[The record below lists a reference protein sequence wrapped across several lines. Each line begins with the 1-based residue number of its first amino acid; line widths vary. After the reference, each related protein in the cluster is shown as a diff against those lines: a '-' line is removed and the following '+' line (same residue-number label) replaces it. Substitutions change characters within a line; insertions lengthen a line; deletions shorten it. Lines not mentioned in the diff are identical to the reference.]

1 MSQTV
6 APTTPSAALP
16 TTLSRS
22 RMNLVFVTVMLGM
35 LLSALDQTI
44 VTTALPTIV
53 GDLGGAG
60 HMSWVVTAYLLAETI
75 STVLAGKFGD
85 MFGRKIMFQ
94 ISVAVFIIGSFFCGL
109 AQDMEMLIASRAVQG
124 LGGGGLAVTA
134 TALIGEVIPLRERG
148 RYQGALGA
156 VFGVTTVIGPLL
168 GGLFTDHLSWRWA
181 FYVNVPIALIVIAM
195 AATTIPRLTQRTKVP
210 VDYLGVLFVGLGAT
224 GLTLATTWGGSTY
237 AWSSPT
243 IIGLFAGS
251 AVAIALFV
259 FVESRA
265 VAPILPLHLFRSR
278 VFTISSVLS
287 FVVGFAMMGSITYLP
302 AFLQFVD
309 GASATE
315 SGLRMLPLV
324 LGLLATAIAS
334 GNYVSRTGRYRMFP
348 IAGSIA
354 TGLGLYLFS
363 TMDADTSFWLEAL
376 FMVVLG
382 AGIGLMMQILTL
394 IVQNTVS
401 FEYLGAAT
409 SGVSFF
415 RTLGGSFGAS
425 IFGTLYANH
434 LADRLPA
441 AVVAAGLTDPQAAG
455 DPMALHA
462 LPAAQQ
468 APIIAAYAE
477 TFQYVFLGAVPFAVL
492 ALVIALMM
500 PQVAMRDVSAELDSG
515 PGAGFAM
522 PRPPG
527 ENDQLE
533 DLVAGVLTR
542 SGPDVGERILAA
554 AGTGLSEAQ
563 AWGLAQVLIRGWI
576 LEQPTITQAGIEE
589 WVGVPGGVLTSFFD
603 DLVDDGLLTRDGDA
617 LVLAPAGER
626 AGEAIMLAW
635 RDYLRDQLREWLPAD
650 RVESAETDAVML
662 RVVTRLIRESVAPG
676 RHSAELAG
684 PPEA

>member
-6 APTTPSAALP
+6 APTAPSAALP

>member
-6 APTTPSAALP
+6 APTVPSATLP
-16 TTLSRS
+16 PTLGRA

-60 HMSWVVTAYLLAETI
+60 HMSWVVTSYLLAETI

-94 ISVAVFIIGSFFCGL
+94 ISVAVFIVGSALCGL
-109 AQDMEMLIASRAVQG
+109 AQDMEMLIASRAIQG

-148 RYQGALGA
+148 KYQGALGA

-181 FYVNVPIALIVIAM
+181 FYVNIPIALVVIVM
-195 AATTIPRLTQRTKVP
+195 AATTIPRLTERTKVP
-210 VDYLGVLFVGLGAT
+210 VDYLGVLFIGLGAT
-224 GLTLATTWGGSTY
+224 GLTLATTWGGSMY

-265 VAPILPLHLFRSR
+265 AAPILPLHLFRSR

-334 GNYVSRTGRYRMFP
+334 GNYVSRTGHYRMFP

-363 TMDADTSFWLEAL
+363 TMDAGTSFPLEAL
-376 FMVVLG
+376 FMIVLG

-401 FEYLGAAT
+401 FSDLGAAT

-434 LADRLPA
+434 LDDRLPA
-441 AVVAAGLTDPQAAG
+441 AIMAAGLTDPQAAG
-455 DPMALHA
+455 DPQLLHA

-468 APIIAAYAE
+468 APVVAAYAE

-492 ALVIALMM
+492 ALVIALLM
-500 PQVAMRDVSAELDSG
+500 PQVAMRDVTADLDRG

-522 PRPPG
+522 PHPPG
-527 ENDQLE
+527 ETDQLE
-533 DLVAGVLTR
+533 DLVAGVLKR
-542 SGPDVGERILAA
+542 SGPDVGAEVLSA
-554 AGTGLSEAQ
+554 AGTGLSDAQ
-563 AWGLAQVLIRGWI
+563 VWGLGQVLVRGWI
-576 LEQPTITQAGIEE
+576 LEQPTITQSAVED

-603 DLVDDGLLTRDGDA
+603 DLVDDGLLSRDGDVLA
-617 LVLAPAGER
+617 LAPAGER
-626 AGEAIMLAW
+626 AGEAIMMAW
-635 RDYLRDQLREWLPAD
+635 RDYLRSQLREWLPTD

-662 RVVTRLIRESVAPG
+662 KVVTRLIRESTAPG
-676 RHSAELAG
+676 RHSVELAAG
-684 PPEA
+684 ADG

>member
-1 MSQTV
+1 MSSTV
-6 APTTPSAALP
+6 APTAPSSALP
-16 TTLSRS
+16 PTLGRA

-75 STVLAGKFGD
+75 STVLAGRFGD

-195 AATTIPRLTQRTKVP
+195 AATTIPRLTERTKIP
-210 VDYLGVLFVGLGAT
+210 VDYLGVLFIGLGAT
-224 GLTLATTWGGSTY
+224 GLTLATTWGGSEY

-243 IIGLFAGS
+243 IIGLFVGS

-265 VAPILPLHLFRSR
+265 AAPILPLHLFRSR
-278 VFTISSVLS
+278 VFSVSSVLS

-324 LGLLATAIAS
+324 VGLLATSILS

-363 TMDADTSFWLEAL
+363 TMDAGTSF
-376 FMVVLG
+376 
-382 AGIGLMMQILTL
+382 
-394 IVQNTVS
+394 
-401 FEYLGAAT
+401 
-409 SGVSFF
+409 
-415 RTLGGSFGAS
+415 
-425 IFGTLYANH
+425 
-434 LADRLPA
+434 
-441 AVVAAGLTDPQAAG
+441 
-455 DPMALHA
+455 
-462 LPAAQQ
+462 
-468 APIIAAYAE
+468 
-477 TFQYVFLGAVPFAVL
+477 
-492 ALVIALMM
+492 
-500 PQVAMRDVSAELDSG
+500 
-515 PGAGFAM
+515 
-522 PRPPG
+522 
-527 ENDQLE
+527 
-533 DLVAGVLTR
+533 
-542 SGPDVGERILAA
+542 
-554 AGTGLSEAQ
+554 
-563 AWGLAQVLIRGWI
+563 
-576 LEQPTITQAGIEE
+576 
-589 WVGVPGGVLTSFFD
+589 
-603 DLVDDGLLTRDGDA
+603 
-617 LVLAPAGER
+617 
-626 AGEAIMLAW
+626 
-635 RDYLRDQLREWLPAD
+635 
-650 RVESAETDAVML
+650 
-662 RVVTRLIRESVAPG
+662 
-676 RHSAELAG
+676 
-684 PPEA
+684 